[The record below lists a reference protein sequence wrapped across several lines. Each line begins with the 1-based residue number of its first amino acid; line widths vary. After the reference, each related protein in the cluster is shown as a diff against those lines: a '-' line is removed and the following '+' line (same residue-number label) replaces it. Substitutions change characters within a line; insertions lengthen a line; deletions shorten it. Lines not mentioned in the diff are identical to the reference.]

1 MPPARPPRACLAL
14 RRSARASAH
23 AKQPP
28 VGGGCWGKGG
38 GALPH
43 PHPAPGVHAAGAV
56 STRAVCTVT
65 AASQTNRPLP
75 PPLLVVHLP
84 ASLAPSSPPRPPS
97 PACDE
102 SAVLLC
108 VRYTTLIDSRYLVP
122 IWRAS
127 QWDHRCDE
135 RVHCSRSAPPPPA
148 LPLPLGNAGH
158 SAASLRKRGAPCPSR
173 PRKRP
178 RTRRLEKPLSATCCL
193 ARLGIPHPLV
203 HGYRYGAR
211 GGGRVCPLV
220 CVLCVLFARCVLWRS
235 VCASLCSFVASS
247 SLGRACAHRPR
258 PDHNGVLDG
267 YGGHPRQPTSP
278 GTLTHLCYPGRDC
291 LVL

>member
-84 ASLAPSSPPRPPS
+84 ASLAPSSPPRSPS
-97 PACDE
+97 PAVDE
-102 SAVLLC
+102 SALSTVVMRHTVLLC

-135 RVHCSRSAPPPPA
+135 RVHCSRSAPPPRHLHCSYRMAMLVIRRRHCASGVHHVQAVQENVHVPVGSKSLCRPPAVSLDWASRTHSCMDTGTARVAVAVSVLLCVFCVYCLPGVCFGALYVPRCALLLRPPA
-148 LPLPLGNAGH
+148 LVAPVRIVLGLTTMVCLTGMAGIRD
-158 SAASLRKRGAPCPSR
+158 SP
-173 PRKRP
+173 PR
-178 RTRRLEKPLSATCCL
+178 
-193 ARLGIPHPLV
+193 
-203 HGYRYGAR
+203 
-211 GGGRVCPLV
+211 RVP
-220 CVLCVLFARCVLWRS
+220 
-235 VCASLCSFVASS
+235 
-247 SLGRACAHRPR
+247 
-258 PDHNGVLDG
+258 
-267 YGGHPRQPTSP
+267 
-278 GTLTHLCYPGRDC
+278 
-291 LVL
+291 